1 MHIGFYTNAY
11 HPTISGVVTSVSSF
25 RKALSELGNNVFIF
39 TPHTENY
46 EDTEPFIFR
55 YPSVNV
61 PNLPDLPLV
70 IPISTAIDHIM
81 PSLMLDVIHSH
92 HPILLGQTAANK
104 SEKMNLP
111 LVFTFHTRYREYS
124 HYFSLNQEFV
134 KEQIDNWLCEYMGK
148 AHHIITPS
156 ESMRRILSEE
166 YGFMEQVTTIPTGI
180 DFSRHATSRRESMRA
195 ELGWENDIILIS
207 VGRLAIEKNWDT
219 LLRSAAQVIQKYS
232 DVRLVIVGE
241 GPEHEDLQD
250 LAHELGIAGQ
260 IEFAGKVEPENVHG
274 YLAAADIFCFASVTE
289 TQGLVTLEAMAEGL
303 PVAAVEASGTSDAV
317 EDGVQGFLT
326 PNDSVAL
333 AYAIERLVIN
343 PELRKRMG
351 SAAKIRA
358 REFDIL
364 VLAQKLL
371 SVYETAIEDAKA
383 GRYVKCNH

>member
-1 MHIGFYTNAY
+1 
-11 HPTISGVVTSVSSF
+11 
-25 RKALSELGNNVFIF
+25 
-39 TPHTENY
+39 
-46 EDTEPFIFR
+46 
-55 YPSVNV
+55 
-61 PNLPDLPLV
+61 
-70 IPISTAIDHIM
+70 
-81 PSLMLDVIHSH
+81 
-92 HPILLGQTAANK
+92 
-104 SEKMNLP
+104 
-111 LVFTFHTRYREYS
+111 
-124 HYFSLNQEFV
+124 
-134 KEQIDNWLCEYMGK
+134 
-148 AHHIITPS
+148 
-156 ESMRRILSEE
+156 
-166 YGFMEQVTTIPTGI
+166 
-180 DFSRHATSRRESMRA
+180 
-195 ELGWENDIILIS
+195 
-207 VGRLAIEKNWDT
+207 
-219 LLRSAAQVIQKYS
+219 
-232 DVRLVIVGE
+232 
-241 GPEHEDLQD
+241 LQD
-250 LAHELGIAGQ
+250 LANELGIAGQ